1 MRTIPQNQSDFGK
14 NRWWKASA
22 GGLVAVATL
31 AGGLAVSGGAAAATV
46 VPAAARLAAV
56 TYPTN
61 TTKECKAG
69 AAQIEFWDWVPGIY
83 RMVDVFNETH
93 PTICVKL
100 DDVGAGDAEYVKLTD
115 ALKASAG
122 VPDVAEVE
130 FDELPS
136 YEITKSV
143 VNLANYGADKYKSL
157 FAPFAWSEVSQGSA
171 VYAMPGDA
179 GPMDLFCNSAVL
191 NKYGISLGGT
201 WASFAAAAE
210 KLHKANPSIYL
221 ASFDPEDMQY
231 LVSVMAQDNAFPF
244 SWNGGSK
251 VTVDF
256 TGPSEM
262 AFAKYW
268 QTLFSNGSIKAAA
281 DFQNA
286 FWSDLNIG
294 TYACWVAS
302 AWGPSYLAPN
312 LTSKS
317 LGSWRTYPLPQWTAG
332 ADVAANWGGS
342 TYPVFSASS
351 HPAQAAAFSEWMNG
365 TSQSWNI
372 MYTAPSSLFPTYL
385 PLLDKSSFQS
395 TSIPATGK
403 TPLFNQAAAAATHVK
418 AAPWPPFMTYF
429 LALTTTANLIN
440 GKGTMQQDFKSLQNT
455 MVTYAKSQGFTVS
468 T

>member
-1 MRTIPQNQSDFGK
+1 MKKSSQQNGGRVM
-14 NRWWKASA
+14 RWWRAGASGVSALAMLGGVLIASDATASA
-22 GGLVAVATL
+22 R
-31 AGGLAVSGGAAAATV
+31 TV
-46 VPAAARLAAV
+46 PQPAAS
-56 TYPTN
+56 YPTN
-61 TTKECKAG
+61 TVKACKSG
-69 AAQIEFWDWVPGIY
+69 GVQVEFWDWVPGIY

-93 PTICVKL
+93 PGICVKL
-100 DDVGAGDAEYVKLTD
+100 DDVGAGDTEYVKLTD
-115 ALKASAG
+115 AIKASSG

-136 YEITKSV
+136 YEITHSV
-143 VNLANYGADKYKSL
+143 VDLSKYGADKYKSL
-157 FAPFAWSEVSQGSA
+157 FAPFAWQEVSQGSA

-191 NKYGISLGGT
+191 NQYHITIGST

-210 KLHKANPSIYL
+210 KLHKANSAIYL

-244 SWNGGSK
+244 SWNGSSK

-256 TGPSEM
+256 TGANEM
-262 AFAKYW
+262 AFANYW
-268 QTLFSNGSIKAAA
+268 QSLFSNGSIKAAA

-286 FWSDLNIG
+286 FWSDLNNG

-317 LGSWRTYPLPQWTAG
+317 LGNWRTYPLPQWKAG
-332 ADVAANWGGS
+332 SNVAANWGGS

-351 HPAQAAAFSEWMNG
+351 HPAQAAEFSEWMNG

-372 MYTAPSSLFPTYL
+372 MKTAPSSLFPTYL
-385 PLLDKSSFQS
+385 PLLKQPAFQS
-395 TSIPATGK
+395 ISIPATGK
-403 TPLFNQAAAAATHVK
+403 TPLFNQAAQAASHVLP
-418 AAPWPPFMTYF
+418 ASWPPFMTYF
-429 LALTTTANLIN
+429 LALTTTSNVLN
-440 GKGTMQQDFKSLQNT
+440 GKGTLPADFKTLQNT
-455 MVTYAKSQGFTVS
+455 MTSYAKSQGFTVS
-468 T
+468 S